1 MSITSTGPG
10 KRRGYRWRSLAGRYD
25 VTIRTAERMVA
36 DGRLPRPDFYLGRLP
51 IWTDETLDAADAL
64 RARKPVAEASATTTA

>member
-1 MSITSTGPG
+1 
-10 KRRGYRWRSLAGRYD
+10 
-25 VTIRTAERMVA
+25 MVA
-36 DGRLPRPDFYLGRLP
+36 DGRLPKPDFYLGRLP